1 MVFTLGSEE
10 YCLDV
15 AQVREIIRPDRITA
29 VPKTHSWVEGI
40 INLRG
45 QVTTVLDLR
54 KRLGLPAPAPGD
66 ATRIIIVEARGGS
79 AGLVVDSVVEV
90 LRIPRESL
98 QPTPS
103 LLSEAPATPFL
114 RGIARAGGRILI
126 LLDLERI
133 LSSEDG
139 RAAVAAAVQG

>member
-15 AQVREIIRPDRITA
+15 AQVREIIRLDRITT
-29 VPKTHSWVEGI
+29 VPKTHAWVEGI

-66 ATRIIIVEARGGS
+66 ATRIIIAEWRGGS

-90 LRIPRESL
+90 LRIPREAV
-98 QPTPS
+98 QPTPT
-103 LLSEAPATPFL
+103 LLAEAPATPFL
-114 RGIARAGGRILI
+114 RGIARVEGRILI

-133 LSSEDG
+133 LSSED
-139 RAAVAAAVQG
+139 RRAAAVAAVQG